1 MASKLENLITNLVEP
16 HKKLLVDILKQRF
29 PNTYRLCD
37 DDNDKFKLFLKKRVY
52 LYEYMDSW
60 EKFELPVPVD
70 KNLYYSKIN
79 DSNISDED
87 LNRVNNVCNTFKRTN
102 LGNIMIRDIN

>member
-1 MASKLENLITNLVEP
+1 
-16 HKKLLVDILKQRF
+16 
-29 PNTYRLCD
+29 
-37 DDNDKFKLFLKKRVY
+37 
-52 LYEYMDSW
+52 MDSW